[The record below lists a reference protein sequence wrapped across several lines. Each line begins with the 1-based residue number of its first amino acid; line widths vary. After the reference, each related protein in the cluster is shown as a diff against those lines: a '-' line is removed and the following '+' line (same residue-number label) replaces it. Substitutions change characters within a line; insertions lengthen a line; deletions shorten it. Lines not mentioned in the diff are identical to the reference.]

1 MVIFVIE
8 AIVII
13 LGTIATLYF
22 FIAGLSGK
30 KGFRKAMLSLMTV
43 FITLLL
49 LTILDF
55 GTAPKVRKEKMLVA
69 KREAPITGVELV
81 LYSDSTFSLGNLRK
95 ITKMGVY
102 RIRKDT
108 LLLEVNTLP
117 YTSFLIKHRTL
128 EELGG
133 TGISALDVKLNK
145 LTQGSH

>member
-1 MVIFVIE
+1 
-8 AIVII
+8 
-13 LGTIATLYF
+13 
-22 FIAGLSGK
+22 
-30 KGFRKAMLSLMTV
+30 MTV

-117 YTSFLIKHRTL
+117 YTSFLIKHKSL
-128 EELGG
+128 QEF
-133 TGISALDVKLNK
+133 
-145 LTQGSH
+145 